1 MLTLTRRKG
10 ERLNVGLSVEITVLE
25 ISGGRVR
32 LGITAPR
39 RLPVHR
45 GEVVERMELA
55 NRAALARRTGGELG
69 DSQVLMFPEGLI
81 GLPDHRELVLCESN
95 DDSGMFVL
103 VSKSDPCIQLAVIEA
118 KLVLPDY
125 PIREARVA
133 ADFEH
138 EDAAVA
144 LVVTLGAAGQP
155 AIANLQ
161 APIVMGLTSRYGRQ
175 VILLREDLPLRH
187 EFMLP
192 LATMIAGPPAGP
204 EHEVELEAGPAAPPS
219 VESPPRP

>member
-32 LGITAPR
+32 LGISAPR

-45 GEVVERMELA
+45 GEVVERMEVA
-55 NRAALARRTGGELG
+55 NRAALSRRSANDVGQEH
-69 DSQVLMFPEGLI
+69 SVLHFPEGLI
-81 GLPDHRELVLCESN
+81 GLPDHRELVLCESSDN
-95 DDSGMFVL
+95 SGLFVL
-103 VSKSDPCIQLAVIEA
+103 ISKADPAMQLSVVEA
-118 KLVLPDY
+118 KLVVPDY
-125 PIREARVA
+125 PVRDARCA

-144 LVVTLGAAGQP
+144 LVVTPGNGEQP
-155 AIANLQ
+155 TSVNLQ
-161 APIVMGLTSRYGRQ
+161 APIVMGLQSHHARQ

-187 EFMLP
+187 TLALP
-192 LATMIAGPPAGP
+192 VAKAAGAK
-204 EHEVELEAGPAAPPS
+204 
-219 VESPPRP
+219 

>member
-55 NRAALARRTGGELG
+55 NRAALARRTSGAPGE
-69 DSQVLMFPEGLI
+69 DQSVLNFPEGLI
-81 GLPDHRELVLCESN
+81 GLPDHKELVLCESN

-103 VSKSDPCIQLAVIEA
+103 VSKSDPCIQLPVIEA
-118 KLVLPDY
+118 KLVLPNY
-125 PIREARVA
+125 PIREARIA

-138 EDAAVA
+138 EEAAVA
-144 LVVTLGAAGQP
+144 LVVTLGAPGQP
-155 AIANLQ
+155 ATANLQ
-161 APIVMGLTSRYGRQ
+161 APIVMGLSSRYGRQ

-187 EFMLP
+187 EFELP
-192 LATMIAGPPAGP
+192 AATMMAGPPAGP
-204 EHEVELEAGPAAPPS
+204 EHEHEHEPEPGAAPPL
-219 VESPPRP
+219 

>member
-32 LGITAPR
+32 LGISAPR

-55 NRAALARRTGGELG
+55 NRAALSRRAANETGGEHGALF
-69 DSQVLMFPEGLI
+69 FPEGLI
-81 GLPDHRELVLCESN
+81 GMPEHRDLVLCESAE
-95 DDSGMFVL
+95 DTGLFVL
-103 VSKSDPCIQLAVIEA
+103 VSKIDPCIQLAVIEA
-118 KLVLPDY
+118 KLVVPDY
-125 PIREARVA
+125 PIREACIA

-138 EDAAVA
+138 EEAAVA
-144 LVVTLGAAGQP
+144 LVVTHGSENHP
-155 AIANLQ
+155 TTVNLQ
-161 APIVMGLTSRYGRQ
+161 APIVMGLASRHGRQ

-187 EFMLP
+187 TLTLP
-192 LATMIAGPPAGP
+192 LVPPVANTP
-204 EHEVELEAGPAAPPS
+204 
-219 VESPPRP
+219 

>member
-55 NRAALARRTGGELG
+55 NRAALARRSANEVNG
-69 DSQVLMFPEGLI
+69 DQSILHFPEGLI
-81 GLPDHRELVLCESN
+81 GLPDHRELVLCEST
-95 DDSGMFVL
+95 DDCGLFVL

-118 KLVLPDY
+118 KLVLPEY
-125 PIREARVA
+125 PIREACAA

-138 EDAAVA
+138 EESAVA
-144 LVVTLGAAGQP
+144 LVVTVGANGQP
-155 AIANLQ
+155 SIVNPQ
-161 APIVMGLTSRYGRQ
+161 APIVMGLSSRHGRQ

-187 EFMLP
+187 EFDLP
-192 LATMIAGPPAGP
+192 GLIATASAAAATAAAAVQAVPAP
-204 EHEVELEAGPAAPPS
+204 TP
-219 VESPPRP
+219 

>member
-32 LGITAPR
+32 LGISAPR

-55 NRAALARRTGGELG
+55 NRAALARRSANDVGEEQSALH
-69 DSQVLMFPEGLI
+69 FPEGLI
-81 GLPDHRELVLCESN
+81 GLPDHRDLVLCAST
-95 DDSGMFVL
+95 DDTGLFIL
-103 VSKSDPCIQLAVIEA
+103 VSKTDPTFQLAVVEA
-118 KLVLPDY
+118 QLVVPDY
-125 PIREARVA
+125 PIRDARTA

-144 LVVTLGAAGQP
+144 LVVTQGNAEQP
-155 AIANLQ
+155 TSVNLQ
-161 APIVMGLTSRYGRQ
+161 APIVMGLSSRRGRQ
-175 VILLREDLPLRH
+175 VILLREDLPLRRPL
-187 EFMLP
+187 ELP
-192 LATMIAGPPAGP
+192 VRGATLKAAGIT
-204 EHEVELEAGPAAPPS
+204 
-219 VESPPRP
+219 R